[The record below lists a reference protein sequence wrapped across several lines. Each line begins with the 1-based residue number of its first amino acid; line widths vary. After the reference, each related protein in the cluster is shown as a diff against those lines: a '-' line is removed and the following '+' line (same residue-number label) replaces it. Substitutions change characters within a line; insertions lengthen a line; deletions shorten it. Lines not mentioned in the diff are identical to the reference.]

1 MKEKRITQYDL
12 RHFIVLKQLTSIL
25 SVLNIITVLKVAI
38 ILHHVQQVLLDGVI
52 HSTTILRMDV
62 QTVILVLT
70 LLNLLLVSVLHA
82 QQAMYV

>member
-25 SVLNIITVLKVAI
+25 SVLNIITVLKVVI

-52 HSTTILRMDV
+52 HLTTILRMDV
-62 QTVILVLT
+62 QTVILVPT
-70 LLNLLLVSVLHA
+70 LLNPLLENALFA
-82 QQAMYV
+82 QQAMFA